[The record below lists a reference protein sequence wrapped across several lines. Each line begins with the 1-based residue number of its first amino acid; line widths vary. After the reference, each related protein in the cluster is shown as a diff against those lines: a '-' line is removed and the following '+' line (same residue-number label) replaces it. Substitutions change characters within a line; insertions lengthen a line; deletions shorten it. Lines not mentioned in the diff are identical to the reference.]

1 MPITNRPSRALN
13 QWLLGATT
21 SLALA
26 MGLSAQAAPRV
37 ATDITPVHSLVSQVM
52 DGVGEPALVI
62 QRGASPHSYALRPS
76 EAAALE
82 DAEIVFWI
90 GPALTPWLANG
101 LDNLAGD
108 ARRVGLLA
116 ASVTDQRMFRDNGH
130 DHADADDHDAHDHGD
145 HDAHD
150 HGDHEHEAHDAQ
162 HHDGHGDAH
171 ADDGDHHDHGDHDH
185 EAHDAHDHDDHGDA
199 HARDADH
206 HDHAHDGVDPH
217 AWLDPQNARAWLGLI
232 AETLAEA
239 DPANAAVY
247 QQNARDAR
255 ARLADLSAAIDAQ
268 LAPVRDTPY
277 IVFHDAYQYFEA
289 RFDLNHVGAIALSDA
304 SDPSPARIARVRD
317 AVTAAG
323 ARCVFA
329 EPQFNPGLVASV
341 ADGTEADT
349 GVLDPLGSDLAV
361 GASFYPALL
370 RDLADRMVDCL
381 GN

>member
-1 MPITNRPSRALN
+1 MMSTINRSPRALISR
-13 QWLLGATT
+13 LVGAAT
-21 SLALA
+21 ALTLV
-26 MGLSAQAAPRV
+26 MGLSAQAAPQV

-62 QRGASPHSYALRPS
+62 QRGASPHSYSLRPS

-108 ARRVGLLA
+108 ARQVGLLA
-116 ASVTDQRMFRDNGH
+116 ASVTDQRMFREDGH
-130 DHADADDHDAHDHGD
+130 DHADAHDHDAHDHEAHEPEGD
-145 HDAHD
+145 EAHD
-150 HGDHEHEAHDAQ
+150 HDS
-162 HHDGHGDAH
+162 
-171 ADDGDHHDHGDHDH
+171 HDH
-185 EAHDAHDHDDHGDA
+185 ETHDSHGHEAHDHDDHSDA
-199 HARDADH
+199 HAHD

-217 AWLDPQNARAWLGLI
+217 AWLDPGNARAWLGLI
-232 AETLAEA
+232 ADTLADA

-247 QQNARDAR
+247 QRNARA
-255 ARLADLSAAIDAQ
+255 AQSRLTELTATIDQQ

-289 RFDLNHVGAIALSDA
+289 RFGLNHAGAIALSDA

-317 AVTAAG
+317 AVAEADV
-323 ARCVFA
+323 RCVFA

-341 ADGTEADT
+341 VDGTDADT
-349 GVLDPLGSDLAV
+349 GVLDPLGSDIPS

>member
-1 MPITNRPSRALN
+1 MSTINRSPRALISR
-13 QWLLGATT
+13 LMGAAT
-21 SLALA
+21 ALTLV
-26 MGLSAQAAPRV
+26 MGLSAQAAPQV

-62 QRGASPHSYALRPS
+62 QRGASPHSYSLRPS

-108 ARRVGLLA
+108 ARQVGLLA
-116 ASVTDQRMFRDNGH
+116 ASVTDQRMFREDGH
-130 DHADADDHDAHDHGD
+130 DHADAHDHDAHDH
-145 HDAHD
+145 
-150 HGDHEHEAHDAQ
+150 EAHEPE
-162 HHDGHGDAH
+162 GD
-171 ADDGDHHDHGDHDH
+171 
-185 EAHDAHDHDDHGDA
+185 EA
-199 HARDADH
+199 

-217 AWLDPQNARAWLGLI
+217 AWLDPGNARAWLGLI
-232 AETLAEA
+232 ADTLADA

-247 QQNARDAR
+247 QRNARA
-255 ARLADLSAAIDAQ
+255 AQSRLTELTATIDQQ

-289 RFDLNHVGAIALSDA
+289 RFGLNHAGAIALSDA

-317 AVTAAG
+317 AVAEADV
-323 ARCVFA
+323 RCVFA

-341 ADGTEADT
+341 VDGTGADT
-349 GVLDPLGSDLAV
+349 GVLDPLGSDIPS

-370 RDLADRMVDCL
+370 RDLADRMMDCL

>member
-1 MPITNRPSRALN
+1 MGAATALT
-13 QWLLGATT
+13 LV
-21 SLALA
+21 
-26 MGLSAQAAPRV
+26 MGLSAQAAPQV

-62 QRGASPHSYALRPS
+62 QRGASPHSYSLRPS

-108 ARRVGLLA
+108 ARQVGLLA
-116 ASVTDQRMFRDNGH
+116 ASVTDQRMFREDGH
-130 DHADADDHDAHDHGD
+130 DHADAHDHDAHDH
-145 HDAHD
+145 
-150 HGDHEHEAHDAQ
+150 EAHEPE
-162 HHDGHGDAH
+162 GD
-171 ADDGDHHDHGDHDH
+171 
-185 EAHDAHDHDDHGDA
+185 EA
-199 HARDADH
+199 

-217 AWLDPQNARAWLGLI
+217 AWLDPGNARAWLGLI
-232 AETLAEA
+232 ADTLADA

-247 QQNARDAR
+247 QRNARA
-255 ARLADLSAAIDAQ
+255 AQSRLTELTATIDQQ

-289 RFDLNHVGAIALSDA
+289 RFGLNHAGAIALSDA

-317 AVTAAG
+317 AVAEADV
-323 ARCVFA
+323 RCVFA

-341 ADGTEADT
+341 VDGTGADT
-349 GVLDPLGSDLAV
+349 GVLDPLGSDIPS

-370 RDLADRMVDCL
+370 RDLADRMMDCL